1 LEAQVQHINQLSTV
15 QESALLE
22 LKSIAEQVEREWQ
35 SLERCQDGYATK
47 TELDNLP
54 ICEYLD
60 TAVPQIEK
68 NEEGVYVLSA
78 RSLDLFKAEREAA
91 LTAQSLRHWANRKH
105 SDPSHSTRMSPSI
118 WHWLTHLWSP
128 ADAEQTRSRTGG
140 ARVPEQPISHL
151 APPTAPGQ
159 PSQALRQRR
168 SYPHRPVSRS
178 VLRLKEAVAL
188 FLGAVIVRLVLDMVM
203 TSFPML
209 GTPVIALVVTPV
221 AIAVYRSSST
231 PQAGLIWGYRL
242 LIIMIGLL
250 IGARL

>member
-1 LEAQVQHINQLSTV
+1 
-15 QESALLE
+15 
-22 LKSIAEQVEREWQ
+22 
-35 SLERCQDGYATK
+35 
-47 TELDNLP
+47 
-54 ICEYLD
+54 
-60 TAVPQIEK
+60 
-68 NEEGVYVLSA
+68 
-78 RSLDLFKAEREAA
+78 
-91 LTAQSLRHWANRKH
+91 
-105 SDPSHSTRMSPSI
+105 
-118 WHWLTHLWSP
+118 
-128 ADAEQTRSRTGG
+128 
-140 ARVPEQPISHL
+140 
-151 APPTAPGQ
+151 
-159 PSQALRQRR
+159 
-168 SYPHRPVSRS
+168 